1 MALLHLLHGVSVQH
15 GIELRAGHFDHGARR
30 GSEREAV
37 QVRGWVERLGIPCR
51 IGRAN
56 GLPHNQA
63 AFRDARYA
71 WLDESARQLAADRIA
86 LAHHADDQ
94 IETILFRLARGTGLR
109 GMGGIP
115 LRRGRYVR
123 PLLPLRRAAL
133 DDFVRAHGIRSLAD
147 PSNADR
153 RFARARVRHDL
164 WPMLSA
170 GGGTLARQLFELGV
184 SARQADGGLERR
196 AERICDRLGLGV
208 EGGPGSGLAG
218 TREDE
223 TGLQIARSKLVTY
236 DRAEQARVLRLL
248 ARRLGY
254 SLTRGGTRLGV
265 EFIKRGRSGGA
276 VQIADRLELR
286 RDFDR
291 LLMRPPPRT
300 EADDDL
306 TIDAAGGCGTVTLG
320 GREYAVAWGCEAE
333 SADWVARLPLDSLR
347 FPLRLR
353 GPRPGDRIR
362 TRAGSRKLK
371 KLFNEH
377 RVPRSRRATVPVLV
391 AADGRV
397 SWVAGL
403 SQARMDDAQLGE
415 ESFVIGVSD
424 LRDA

>member
-1 MALLHLLHGVSVQH
+1 MALLHLLHGVREQQD
-15 GIELRAGHFDHGARR
+15 IELHAGHFDHGARS
-30 GSEREAV
+30 GSEMEAV
-37 QVRGWVERLGIPCR
+37 RVRGWVEGLGVPCR
-51 IGRAN
+51 IGRAD
-56 GLPHNQA
+56 GLPRNQA

-71 WLDESARQLAADRIA
+71 WLDETARQLAADRIA

-109 GMGGIP
+109 GLGGIP
-115 LRRGRYVR
+115 LRRGPYVR
-123 PLLPLRRAAL
+123 PLLSLRRAAL
-133 DDFVRAHGIRSLAD
+133 EDLALGHGIRSLAD

-164 WPMLSA
+164 WPKLHDRD
-170 GGGTLARQLFELGV
+170 GTLARQLFELGV
-184 SARQADGGLERR
+184 DARQADGGLDRR
-196 AERICDRLGLGV
+196 AQRICDMVTLRAKGVPRSRL
-208 EGGPGSGLAG
+208 ADM
-218 TREDE
+218 REDD
-223 TGLQIARSKLVTY
+223 TGLQIARTKMVTY

-276 VQIADRLELR
+276 AQIADGLELR

-291 LLMRPPPRT
+291 LLLRSPPRT
-300 EADDDL
+300 EIDDDL
-306 TIDAAGGCGTVTLG
+306 TIDAVGGCGTVTLG
-320 GREYAVAWGCEAE
+320 GREYAVAWGREAE
-333 SADWVARLPLDSLR
+333 DADWVARLPMRSLR

-377 RVPRSRRATVPVLV
+377 RVPRSQRATVPVLV

-403 SQARMDDAQLGE
+403 SQARRPDAICE
-415 ESFVIGVSD
+415 ESFLIGVSD
-424 LRDA
+424 LRHA